1 MGTVGRLMR
10 RALAPANRPRGLA
23 RLQRP
28 TRRTQNR
35 ASPPRRGVRGGKRNR
50 KKERESWFP
59 PLLPAVPSHQRH
71 SSLVFRRGQ
80 CVRIVLRDDPV
91 QPLDQI
97 RSLKRHMPIV
107 ILKEPNGEIVM
118 LGELR
123 PRGGCLHR
131 IGNEPIGSS
140 PMIGLRLSIT
150 EVKDTEEIVQLI
162 GLPHVGASVRS

>member
-1 MGTVGRLMR
+1 M
-10 RALAPANRPRGLA
+10 
-23 RLQRP
+23 
-28 TRRTQNR
+28 
-35 ASPPRRGVRGGKRNR
+35 
-50 KKERESWFP
+50 
-59 PLLPAVPSHQRH
+59 
-71 SSLVFRRGQ
+71 
-80 CVRIVLRDDPV
+80 RIVLGEDSV
-91 QPLDQI
+91 QPMDQI
-97 RSLKRHMPIV
+97 RSLKGHMPVLIF
-107 ILKEPNGEIVM
+107 KQPNGEIVM